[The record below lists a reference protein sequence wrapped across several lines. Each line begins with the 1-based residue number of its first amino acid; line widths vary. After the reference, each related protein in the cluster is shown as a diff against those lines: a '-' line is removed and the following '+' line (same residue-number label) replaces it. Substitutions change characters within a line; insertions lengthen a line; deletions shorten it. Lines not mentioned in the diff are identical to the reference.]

1 MVTLERTGDS
11 RWYYKNGVDSDTDEN
26 ASTYVKYIMSLLS
39 GDTDD
44 EDLVTI
50 LR

>member
-11 RWYYKNGVDSDTDEN
+11 RWYYKNDDGSDTEEN
-26 ASTYVKYIMSLLS
+26 ASTYVKYVMSLLS
-39 GDTDD
+39 GDTDY
-44 EDLVTI
+44 EDLDTI

>member
-11 RWYYKNGVDSDTDEN
+11 RWYYKNDVYSDTEEN
-26 ASTYVKYIMSLLS
+26 ASTYVKYVMSLLS
-39 GDTDD
+39 EDTDD
-44 EDLVTI
+44 EDLDII

>member
-11 RWYYKNGVDSDTDEN
+11 RWYYKNDDGSDTEEN
-26 ASTYVKYIMSLLS
+26 ASTYVKYIMSLLR

-44 EDLVTI
+44 EDFVTI